1 MVPKDIYVLILE
13 PVNVTLHCRRDF
25 ADVIKDTETGRSSWF
40 IQMGSTYN
48 HKCPFKRKAERKTQK
63 IRSM

>member
-25 ADVIKDTETGRSSWF
+25 ADVIKDTENREIVLVYPNGLY
-40 IQMGSTYN
+40 IQSQMS
-48 HKCPFKRKAERKTQK
+48 F
-63 IRSM
+63 